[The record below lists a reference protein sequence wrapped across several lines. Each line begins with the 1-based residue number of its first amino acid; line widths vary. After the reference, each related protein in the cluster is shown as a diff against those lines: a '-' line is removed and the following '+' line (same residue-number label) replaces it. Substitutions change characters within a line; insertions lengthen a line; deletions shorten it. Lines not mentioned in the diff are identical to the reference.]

1 MFFHYICFFILFL
14 IVFVLNNYM
23 NIVMGFVFIQ
33 YQFLVDLFIGFLIF
47 SNRNFIF
54 LIWIFLIEFMF
65 SCYLFI
71 VNIFELILFFFWL
84 SVEVS
89 NIIVNILY
97 ITVIILDTSTL
108 NQKKRHLYEIMSVNI
123 NKKEIIFLFKIKI
136 YKNYF

>member
-1 MFFHYICFFILFL
+1 
-14 IVFVLNNYM
+14 
-23 NIVMGFVFIQ
+23 
-33 YQFLVDLFIGFLIF
+33 
-47 SNRNFIF
+47 
-54 LIWIFLIEFMF
+54 MF